1 MAAGWSRFFE
11 ELGRVISESQ
21 RQLGIANEEFVEYI
35 VDKLE
40 IGLRNIN
47 SILEVL
53 RNGQEELPEE
63 EEREIAASYC
73 RSISELISCLQ
84 TILSDWY
91 MYQDTLDSDSL
102 AQGFQFAVIH
112 VPGRRGRPP
121 FGIRRS
127 QLEYLH
133 SLGFTWTEMAT
144 LLGVSRMT
152 LYRRRQEFGMPS
164 SSQQSIS
171 DRELQEHVR
180 HIRSDSPYVGE
191 SMILGRL
198 RALNVHVSR
207 ERVRHAVREVDPLNT
222 ALRWGGHLS
231 SRRPYSVPGP
241 NALWHIGMNWVFNA
255 LLTTDVI
262 HK

>member
-11 ELGRVISESQ
+11 EVGRVISESQ

-35 VDKLE
+35 VEKLE
-40 IGLRNIN
+40 TGLRNLN
-47 SILEVL
+47 SILEVF
-53 RNGQEELPEE
+53 RNGEEELLEE
-63 EEREIAASYC
+63 EEREIAASY
-73 RSISELISCLQ
+73 RRDISELISSVQ
-84 TILSDWY
+84 TILSDWNV
-91 MYQDTLDSDSL
+91 YQDTFDSDTQD
-102 AQGFQFAVIH
+102 QGFRFEVVH
-112 VPGRRGRPP
+112 VPGRRGRPA
-121 FGIRRS
+121 FGIRRN

-152 LYRRRQEFGMPS
+152 LYRRREEFGMLS
-164 SSQQSIS
+164 SLQQSIS

-180 HIRSDSPYVGE
+180 RIRSDSPYVGE

-198 RALNVHVSR
+198 RSLSIRASR

-222 ALRWGGHLS
+222 ALRWGRNLS

-241 NALWHIGMNWVFNA
+241 NSLWHITGC
-255 LLTTDVI
+255 
-262 HK
+262 